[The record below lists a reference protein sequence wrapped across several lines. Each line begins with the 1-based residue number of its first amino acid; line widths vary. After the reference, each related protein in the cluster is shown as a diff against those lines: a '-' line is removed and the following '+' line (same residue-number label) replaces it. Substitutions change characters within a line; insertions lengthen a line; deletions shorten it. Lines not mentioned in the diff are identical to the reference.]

1 MAAPVGGKIILRN
14 VICLYPHL
22 FKRYVDKDTGE
33 ERKYQCSFMFPK
45 TDTETKAQIDKVIDD
60 FKLFIAPHLAGK
72 KIPPNKIF
80 ITDGDEKS
88 DSIYE
93 GHWVIS
99 SNNDRKPSVLNRNK
113 SNMEES
119 KNLINMGCF
128 VNGKISIWFSDHPK
142 GGKQILA
149 NLHTVQFV
157 KNGEHLSGGSGE
169 SESDIDDFDDLTT
182 GDELDSLDKDAEF
195 DEDIPF

>member
-14 VICLYPHL
+14 VICLYPNL
-22 FKRYVDKDTGE
+22 FQRYVDKTTGE
-33 ERKYQCSFMFPK
+33 KRKYQCSFMFPK
-45 TDTETKAQIDKVIDD
+45 TDTETKAKIDKVIDD
-60 FKLFIAPHLAGK
+60 FKLVLAPQLAGK
-72 KIPPNKIF
+72 KIPPNKMF

-88 DSIYE
+88 DSMYE
-93 GHWVIS
+93 GYWVIS
-99 SNNDRKPSVLNRNK
+99 SNNDRKPNILNRDK

-128 VNGKISIWFSDHPK
+128 VNSKISLWFSDHPV

-149 NLHTVQFV
+149 NLHTVQFS
-157 KNGEHLSGGSGE
+157 KNGILLSAGNAD
-169 SESDIDDFDDLTT
+169 SDIDDFEDLTNSEEEDT
-182 GDELDSLDKDAEF
+182 EY